1 MADDTDQTT
10 QDTGTDTA
18 EEPADTALTRAEDE
32 DAGAEPHG
40 DADGTEL
47 KTLYGCS
54 TKNTVFSHMK
64 NTSGERDAVRV
75 VFDNS
80 QNTGMSDDELVGY
93 LRRAQAFKKG
103 TVYAINSDGIL
114 VRIK

>member
-1 MADDTDQTT
+1 
-10 QDTGTDTA
+10 
-18 EEPADTALTRAEDE
+18 
-32 DAGAEPHG
+32 
-40 DADGTEL
+40 
-47 KTLYGCS
+47 
-54 TKNTVFSHMK
+54 MK

-103 TVYAINSDGIL
+103 AVYVINSDGIL